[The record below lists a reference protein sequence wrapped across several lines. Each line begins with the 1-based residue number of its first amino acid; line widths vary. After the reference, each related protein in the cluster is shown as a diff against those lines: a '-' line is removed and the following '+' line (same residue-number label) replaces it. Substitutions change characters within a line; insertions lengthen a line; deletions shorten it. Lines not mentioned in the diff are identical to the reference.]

1 MKKKIMYVSAVALLD
16 WQAKVLISHRSEDH
30 LVLPNFWEFPGGKIK
45 INENPDDAVVREIK
59 EELSLDIDKKLLK
72 PFSFNTHTY
81 KNVYVDDLDVV
92 IFFYICRSW
101 KGTPLSNEN
110 KKILWI
116 EIDKLKN
123 YKLLPG
129 NSKFILELNNL
140 IKK

>member
-16 WQAKVLISHRSEDH
+16 WQGKVLISYRSEDH
-30 LVLPNFWEFPGGKIK
+30 SVLPNFWEFPGGKIK
-45 INENPDDAVVREIK
+45 INESPDNAVIREIK
-59 EELSLDIDKKLLK
+59 EQLSLDIDKKLLK
-72 PFSFNTHTY
+72 PLSFNTHTY
-81 KNVYVDDLDVV
+81 KNIYGGDLDVV

-101 KGTPLSNEN
+101 KGTPSY
-110 KKILWI
+110 KDKQKILWI